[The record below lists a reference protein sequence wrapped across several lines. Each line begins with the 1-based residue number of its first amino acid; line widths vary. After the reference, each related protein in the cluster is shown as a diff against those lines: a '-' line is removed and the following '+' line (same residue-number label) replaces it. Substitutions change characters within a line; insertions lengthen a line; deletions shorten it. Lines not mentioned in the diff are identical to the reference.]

1 MQNKKQSYVESA
13 KQTSFLLI
21 EFALSKSMIALGTSV
36 MLATFLCSQPFK
48 RWNNYVTQSGLRS
61 RQNLSPEE
69 NSVSGTE
76 ELSKKL
82 DLIIRRLDLLEE
94 LILEKPEYEG
104 LAAALRLTKMGIGM
118 YGEPLKIASRLKN
131 AERYLRQKPIAQDD
145 ISRCVIQALAVKGSL
160 NISALTR
167 QVATMRGKASR
178 RIVRNRVKKLVEQGV
193 LSKSEGRVPVYELVE
208 EVDH

>member
-1 MQNKKQSYVESA
+1 MYSIN
-13 KQTSFLLI
+13 
-21 EFALSKSMIALGTSV
+21 LGG
-36 MLATFLCSQPFK
+36 
-48 RWNNYVTQSGLRS
+48 RE
-61 RQNLSPEE
+61 NLSGEE
-69 NSVSGTE
+69 ASVSGAE

-82 DLIIRRLDLLEE
+82 DQIIRRLDLLEE

-104 LAAALRLTKMGIGM
+104 LAATLRLTKMGIGM

-131 AERYLRQKPIAQDD
+131 AERYLRQKSIAQDD

-160 NISALTR
+160 NISAITR

-193 LSKSEGRVPVYELVE
+193 LSKSEGRVPVYKLVE